1 MSSVLSTTQPEFAIK
16 WRLKKKKKEIIRIL
30 TLIHSDNLKSSSVS
44 QYYFS
49 VLGKDKVD
57 VAPTA
62 FVTEVEL

>member
-1 MSSVLSTTQPEFAIK
+1 MLCRKRGV
-16 WRLKKKKKEIIRIL
+16 KEIIRIL
-30 TLIHSDNLKSSSVS
+30 TLIHSDNLKSSSIS

-57 VAPTA
+57 VSPTA